1 MTLDEILSLIANTG
15 FPIVV
20 ASYFILRMEEKL
32 DKLTETIATLSHT
45 IESKMQ

>member
-32 DKLTETIATLSHT
+32 DKLTETIAGLSHT